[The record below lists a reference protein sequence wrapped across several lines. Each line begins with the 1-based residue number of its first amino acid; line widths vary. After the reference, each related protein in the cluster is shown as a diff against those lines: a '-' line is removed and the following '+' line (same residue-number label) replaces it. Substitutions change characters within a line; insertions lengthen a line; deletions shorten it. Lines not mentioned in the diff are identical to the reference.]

1 MKLLSIEALGGDQ
14 YRAVFDDGTYDV
26 EVTDYMGIRGV
37 SSKDRAFW
45 ELLNPP
51 VWDQEIKKMIAGEV
65 SLLIHEALKL
75 NGVGTFRAGSD
86 ELVPDVPIP
95 E

>member
-14 YRAVFDDGTYDV
+14 YRATFDAGVYEV
-26 EVTDYMGIRGV
+26 EVTDHQGIRGV

-51 VWDQEIKKMIAGEV
+51 LYSLLIKKELSREV
-65 SLLIHEALKL
+65 SLLINEALKL
-75 NGVGTFRAGSD
+75 NGVGRVSFD
-86 ELVPDVPIP
+86 
-95 E
+95 

>member
-14 YRAVFDDGTYDV
+14 YRAVFDEGQYVV
-26 EVTDYMGIRGV
+26 EVTEWQGIRGV

-51 VWDQEIKKMIAGEV
+51 HYDWDVKKVISREV
-65 SLLIHEALKL
+65 GLLINEALKL
-75 NGVGTFRAGSD
+75 NGVGMVSF
-86 ELVPDVPIP
+86 
-95 E
+95 